1 MADEIAQVVELEYKG
16 AYYLFKGTKEMI
28 ALMVRSVKALSD
40 RHHRKYLDKPGCC
53 KWKKMQEISNGTP
66 PILEFPK
73 EMFEEK
79 TKVAKSG
86 EWVRQKSEFDRY
98 CEKYGLR
105 FCIMPD
111 LNPEDD
117 YIPVAVPAQDVG
129 IHKEQIKAVME
140 RRILREEQKD
150 KSMEERITKA
160 REDMENAVTE
170 EQRKKA
176 KEELSMLF
184 DEKTENAD
192 LLKESKQKMEHDN
205 EIDFAE
211 YLKQGEG
218 TLFETDPD
226 AALKQENACG
236 FVREY
241 MPYECMWPVRDED
254 HVPESGEVFYS
265 QTTEDEKIHM
275 IKREFKKDDSG
286 HIYSE
291 YKVKIPDST
300 EVKVYSDYG
309 MDKERWKKQLPVL
322 LREAGLLN
330 EQKTAVVTSEERFK
344 KYRRYLE
351 ENFREA
357 SPGKAAGEAVSC
369 SSPEAEAFIHDSNES
384 VLEKKDYEESRV
396 RTISVPLETLMPDEE
411 EILCLQAGDDLVKGV
426 ELSGVNGNAAEI
438 GLYDEK
444 NYPVFKPDGSRE
456 LLTGAALAEKL
467 MAGGRGAFPAEGKG
481 RRMR

>member
-1 MADEIAQVVELEYKG
+1 
-16 AYYLFKGTKEMI
+16 
-28 ALMVRSVKALSD
+28 
-40 RHHRKYLDKPGCC
+40 
-53 KWKKMQEISNGTP
+53 
-66 PILEFPK
+66 
-73 EMFEEK
+73 
-79 TKVAKSG
+79 
-86 EWVRQKSEFDRY
+86 
-98 CEKYGLR
+98 
-105 FCIMPD
+105 
-111 LNPEDD
+111 
-117 YIPVAVPAQDVG
+117 
-129 IHKEQIKAVME
+129 
-140 RRILREEQKD
+140 
-150 KSMEERITKA
+150 
-160 REDMENAVTE
+160 
-170 EQRKKA
+170 
-176 KEELSMLF
+176 MLF

-309 MDKERWKKQLPVL
+309 MDKEQWKKQLPVL

-330 EQKTAVVTSEERFK
+330 EQKTAVV
-344 KYRRYLE
+344 
-351 ENFREA
+351 
-357 SPGKAAGEAVSC
+357 C